1 MAFVNW
7 QWITVRKWEPAN
19 RNADAGM
26 TAIKSVDA
34 GTILGPGFARV
45 NVPFNGTDTD
55 AEVTLGQASDVDTFL
70 VAAGIDEYTAAG
82 PLHMAGGGSTT
93 YSAIGMWLFTAAD
106 TIDVNYTADT
116 TPNGTQGDFDFWWM
130 IAKVD
135 PH

>member
-7 QWITVRKWEPAN
+7 QWTGVRKWAPSNYNAN
-19 RNADAGM
+19 IAL

-45 NVPFNGTDTD
+45 NVGFNGTDTD
-55 AEVTLGQASDVDTFL
+55 AIIELGQASDVDTFL

-93 YSAIGMWLFTAAD
+93 YSAVGMWLFTAAD
-106 TIDVNYTADT
+106 TIDVNYTTDT
-116 TPNGTQGDFDFWWM
+116 TPNGTAGDFDFWWM
-130 IAKVD
+130 IAKAD